1 MGLFNKLLG
10 KTNEIPKVDSAFVEV
25 VRALD
30 NGEEWARKEIDRI
43 YESNDPYLTDKMCR
57 ARIEIYSD
65 AAYAGNP
72 EAQYWLGYS
81 LQHYNPQESFRLLKE
96 LADRGSIRAMKAIAS
111 CYTQYG
117 GYGEDENQYMYWY
130 MKAANAGDADA
141 QYTVG
146 LEYMAEGNLSEAE
159 YWCKLSASQNYSKG
173 LLNYA
178 KLLDKKR
185 NSIVCENKNNDND
198 IFEVEDLLLEAL
210 NTAKYRDEFVDAASE
225 ISHFY
230 YRCCIGSTGP
240 LNSENTIKRAA
251 YFAWVA
257 YLDGGNVYMKD
268 HFNRIVNEYNIC
280 VDTSNIEQWAK
291 DENLFV

>member
-1 MGLFNKLLG
+1 MGLFNKLMG
-10 KTNEIPKVDSAFVEV
+10 RSDEIPKVDRAFVEV

-30 NGEEWARKEIDRI
+30 NGEEWARKEINRMN
-43 YESNDPYLTDKMCR
+43 ESNDPYLTDKLCR

-81 LQHYNPQESFRLLKE
+81 LQNYNPKESFRLLKG
-96 LADRGSIRAMKAIAS
+96 LADGGSIRAMKAIAM

-117 GYGEDENQYMYWY
+117 GYGENNEQYKYWY
-130 MKAANAGDADA
+130 MKAAEAGDADA

-146 LEYMAEGNLSEAE
+146 LEYMADGNLDEAE
-159 YWCKLSASQNYSKG
+159 YWYKLSASQNYSKG

-178 KLLDKKR
+178 KLLDQKR
-185 NSIVCENKNNDND
+185 MRIMPENKQNDNE
-198 IFEVEDLLLEAL
+198 IFYVEDLLLEAL
-210 NTAKYRDEFVDAASE
+210 NKAKYRDEFVDAASE

-230 YRCCIGSTGP
+230 YRCCIGNVGP
-240 LNSENTIKRAA
+240 LTSENTIKRAA

-257 YLDGGNVYMKD
+257 YLDGGNVYMKE
-268 HFNRIVNEYNIC
+268 HFNRIINEYNIY
-280 VDTSNIEQWAK
+280 VNTSDIEQWAK
-291 DENLFV
+291 DEKLFG